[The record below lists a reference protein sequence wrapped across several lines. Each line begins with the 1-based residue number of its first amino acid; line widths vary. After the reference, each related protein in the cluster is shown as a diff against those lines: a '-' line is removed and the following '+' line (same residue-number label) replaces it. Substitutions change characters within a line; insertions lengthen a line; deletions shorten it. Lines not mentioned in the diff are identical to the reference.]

1 MAYRVDKEKCFHT
14 YFANEPKLRIHY
26 FIINSFYENH
36 DRFLDCDEVMI
47 RFKVLLTEIYCVV
60 NEINYCKPQAVAIDY
75 NPNNCKFIIT
85 ERGRNVLVHVISKL
99 VSLIKGI
106 KSDELKAPCPGFIL
120 KLCLRNNWL
129 CMTASGQ
136 FDIWYVRGTN
146 YFNFHPCSSSMNL
159 IS

>member
-36 DRFLDCDEVMI
+36 DRLLDCDEVMTHL
-47 RFKVLLTEIYCVV
+47 KVLLTEIYCVA
-60 NEINYCKPQAVAIDY
+60 NEINYCKPQAVAIDD

-85 ERGRNVLVHVISKL
+85 ERGRSVLEHVISKL
-99 VSLIKGI
+99 VPPIKGI
-106 KSDELKAPCPGFIL
+106 KSDEAPCPGFIL

-136 FDIWYVRGTN
+136 IDIWYVRGTN
-146 YFNFHPCSSSMNL
+146 YFDFHSCSSSMSL